1 MTDICTEHFV
11 NGNSVYKPFPEEC
24 HQLIVA
30 MGCFWGVEKLFWQE
44 EGVYSTSAV
53 YIGGT
58 AVDPTYQEVCTGTT
72 GHTEGVL
79 IVYDPLKISTKEI
92 LKFFWEGHDPTQYM
106 RQGNDIGSQYR
117 SAIFFSDDETL
128 QLIHET
134 KEQYQQELNQSG
146 YGEIVTE
153 IKSEEHF
160 YYAEDYHQQYL
171 AKNPNG
177 YCGLGGTGVCL
188 K

>member
-1 MTDICTEHFV
+1 
-11 NGNSVYKPFPEEC
+11 
-24 HQLIVA
+24 
-30 MGCFWGVEKLFWQE
+30 
-44 EGVYSTSAV
+44 
-53 YIGGT
+53 
-58 AVDPTYQEVCTGTT
+58 
-72 GHTEGVL
+72 
-79 IVYDPLKISTKEI
+79 
-92 LKFFWEGHDPTQYM
+92 M

-134 KEQYQQELNQSG
+134 KEQYQQELNESG